1 MEQLLVVTA
10 ACYVLFGLIVTR
22 SILKDDAL
30 YMRQKVMQI
39 ALVWLVPFFGGL
51 LVLTMQGNSYS
62 RAEMRRFVPFPF
74 YLLGHRFRRSD
85 DDGYF
90 DSKLFSDSGSDGA
103 HDGD

>member
-10 ACYVLFGLIVTR
+10 ACYVLIGLIVTR

-39 ALVWLVPFFGGL
+39 VLVWLIPFFGGL

-62 RAEMRRFVPFPF
+62 RTEMRRFVPFPF
-74 YLLGHRFRRSD
+74 YLLGHRPCASD
-85 DDGYF
+85 DDDYV
-90 DSKLFSDSGSDGA
+90 DSKLFSDSSGDGA